1 METKEFSAT
10 SFYEFLAGH
19 KLMGTRC
26 TQHPAAVFLP
36 PRAYC
41 PHCVKQSMEWLEFS
55 GKGKL
60 LTFTV
65 VYIGPAAMIAAGFD
79 RENPYCVGIVELFE
93 GPRIS
98 AMLTGVNP
106 TQPEGIALGSPVSLD
121 VQELGPE
128 GAKKAVLAFRMD

>member
-1 METKEFSAT
+1 METKEFTAA
-10 SFYEFLAGH
+10 SFYDFLAGH
-19 KLMGTRC
+19 KLMGARC
-26 TQHPAAVFLP
+26 ACDSAIYLP

-41 PHCVKQSMEWLEFS
+41 PHCQQQGMEWLEMS

-79 RENPYCVGIVELFE
+79 RKNPYCVGIVELDE

-98 AMLTGVNP
+98 AMLTGINP
-106 TQPEGIALGSPVSLD
+106 FQPEGVVLGSPVTLD

-128 GAKKAVLAFRMD
+128 SAKKAVLAFHLG

>member
-1 METKEFSAT
+1 METREFTAT

-19 KLMGTRC
+19 KLMGVHC
-26 TQHPAAVFLP
+26 ACDDAVLLP

-41 PHCVKQSMEWLEFS
+41 PHCQKQSMEWVELS

-79 RENPYCVGIVELFE
+79 RKNPYCVGIVELAE

-106 TQPEGIALGSPVSLD
+106 LQPEGIALGSPVSLD

-128 GAKKAVLAFRMD
+128 GAKKPVLAFRME